1 MALNTEQ
8 ALVDYLMTEL
18 LLCDR
23 DRMMFGS
30 SGSLPESGNLESVR
44 IWLQLVAFC
53 EGEFGVEIPDTDVI
67 SENFETIRSLARLV
81 EKLRERLLK

>member
-1 MALNTEQ
+1 
-8 ALVDYLMTEL
+8 MTDL

-23 DRMMFGS
+23 DLIMFGS

-44 IWLQLVAFC
+44 IWLQLVSFC
-53 EGEFGVEIPDTDVI
+53 EAKFGVEIPDTDVI